1 MDPADE
7 PIRQVELELGMLLRR
22 AHAASATIAR
32 KVHPDLEPGVY
43 ATLAYIARRPGVRAS
58 AVADDFGVGRA
69 TISRQLA
76 RLTELGL
83 VERRPDP
90 DDQRGQ
96 LLALTPEGTERL
108 DRARGARG
116 GFLREA
122 LDRWGEDDLR
132 HLAEQL
138 ARLNAAVAASVR
150 R

>member
-1 MDPADE
+1 MDAEE
-7 PIRQVELELGMLLRR
+7 PIRQVERELGMLLRR

-58 AVADDFGVGRA
+58 VVADDFGIGRA
-69 TISRQLA
+69 TISRQLS
-76 RLTELGL
+76 RLTDLGL
-83 VERRPDP
+83 VDRRPDP

-96 LLALTPEGTERL
+96 LLELTPEGAARL
-108 DRARGARG
+108 EGARGARG

-122 LDRWGEDDLR
+122 LDLWEEDELR
-132 HLAEQL
+132 HLAAQL